1 MPGPLEAMLAQRSPL
16 LLDGAMGTELQRRGI
31 AVALPLWSA
40 RALTSAPAVVLEI
53 HKDYLD
59 AGADV
64 ITTNTFRTTRR
75 TFQRANMP
83 DRSLA
88 LTVLAAQLAKEARL
102 AYTDRPALVAGSIGP
117 LEDCYRPDLVPRDR
131 ELRAE
136 HAELAYRLAA
146 TGVDFL
152 LLETIGTIREAFA
165 ACEAAIRTG
174 LEVVMSFLC
183 RTDGSLYGGEIL
195 EDAVS
200 VIEPLGPTAFSLN
213 CASPHLLT
221 EQLQKLSLL
230 TRRPIA
236 VYGNVG
242 IPDGE
247 HGSMMTCDVSPEEYA
262 TYAAGWFRAG
272 AAIVGGCCGTTPDH
286 IRRLFRE
293 RASHAS

>member
-1 MPGPLEAMLAQRSPL
+1 MPGPLEGMLTHRSPL

-31 AVALPLWSA
+31 ATALPLWSA
-40 RALTSAPAVVLEI
+40 RALIAAPAVVLEI
-53 HKDYLD
+53 HRDSLD
-59 AGADV
+59 AGADI

-75 TFQRANMP
+75 TFQRAQLP

-102 AYTDRPALVAGSIGP
+102 AFTQRPALIAGSIGP
-117 LEDCYRPDLVPRDR
+117 LEDCYRPDLVPLDR

-136 HAELAYRLAA
+136 HAEIYRLAA

-165 ACEAAIRTG
+165 ACEAALRTG
-174 LEVVMSFLC
+174 LEVVLSFLC
-183 RTDGSLYGGEIL
+183 REDGSLYGGESL
-195 EDAVS
+195 DDAIG

-213 CASPHLLT
+213 CMSPRLLSA
-221 EQLQKLSLL
+221 QLQKLRPL
-230 TRRPIA
+230 TQRPIA

-242 IPDGE
+242 IPGGE
-247 HGSMMTCDVSPEEYA
+247 HGSMMTCNVSPEEYA
-262 TYAAGWFRAG
+262 QYAAGWFRAG

-286 IRRLFRE
+286 IRRLSRE
-293 RASHAS
+293 RAGHAA